1 MGNKLTSYEDLEK
14 YIIKLKNKNKTIK
27 KEIYGILISRD
38 ENKINERVVY
48 ILLLD
53 NEKYIKCLILV
64 KDNFNNFPIKIKIEE
79 FILNIQNYLIILK
92 YKVIQEQEKINTI
105 FQNKNNLNSLK
116 IYDINELQDINKEI
130 LISIDL
136 IYLKK
141 QLKVFFKD
149 IKNNNVNVNYD
160 IFIKNNPKF
169 FGRNHIY
176 NFKNVLYSKNIIK
189 IISISSIQEINE
201 NFIFDEDD
209 YENLNNIKNEN
220 ILNFKSK
227 IIDFCFKD
235 NLIKTNGFIIKLDS
249 ENNLIKNINT
259 N

>member
-14 YIIKLKNKNKTIK
+14 YIIKSNNKNKIIK
-27 KEIYGILISRD
+27 KEIYGILVSRD

-105 FQNKNNLNSLK
+105 FQNKNNLNSIK

-149 IKNNNVNVNYD
+149 IKNNNVNYD

-176 NFKNVLYSKNIIK
+176 NFKNVLYSKI
-189 IISISSIQEINE
+189 
-201 NFIFDEDD
+201 
-209 YENLNNIKNEN
+209 
-220 ILNFKSK
+220 
-227 IIDFCFKD
+227 
-235 NLIKTNGFIIKLDS
+235 
-249 ENNLIKNINT
+249 
-259 N
+259 